1 MYKRQERSDIYSLGI
16 VAYYMF
22 TGQLPYS
29 GKPMEVLAQHR
40 DGKAPPINEVK
51 KSVPAEIALLVSKM
65 TAVNPAARPNSM
77 VAVRNEIKGILDSK

>member
-1 MYKRQERSDIYSLGI
+1 
-16 VAYYMF
+16 MF

-40 DGKAPPINEVK
+40 EGKAPPINQVK

-65 TAVNPAARPNSM
+65 TAVNPELRPESM
-77 VAVRNEIKGILDSK
+77 HSVRNEIKGILES